1 MYVAMHISTPGG
13 IMKKRLNE
21 KTLKRGDVILT
32 TSDAK
37 ISKLI
42 RATTISPISHAML
55 YVDHC
60 SVIDATGDGVHSANT
75 QRLFFEQHNAVFVL
89 RLEGGLDSS
98 TAIKICNYVRER
110 IGSEYSTW
118 EAGRAWQGLGK
129 KGTPKQFCSRLVAQA
144 YAANG
149 LDLVKNANF
158 CTPKKLL
165 KSTKLVKVAD
175 ATVDVTDEEY
185 QVWQTHPSGLDLM
198 RQSTNHIL
206 NGARKID
213 KSIQNLSDVDRLVL
227 EYPEHDERIMELY
240 TESGFLQVWKTDH
253 ELNPWHYDAKL
264 MENLGSR
271 HPDGVRWYCKGTL
284 SEGSRTDNRY
294 VKNAETYRYY
304 QSIRPRKTIVMLMAF
319 YRMLAEQHANR
330 LAIAEGWLKKH
341 PHND

>member
-1 MYVAMHISTPGG
+1 
-13 IMKKRLNE
+13 MKKRLNE
-21 KTLKRGDVILT
+21 KVLKRGDVILT
-32 TSDAK
+32 TSDAAV
-37 ISKLI
+37 SKLI
-42 RATTISPISHAML
+42 RTTTISPISHAML

-89 RLEGGLDSS
+89 RFEGGLDPS

-110 IGSEYSTW
+110 IGSEYATW

-149 LDLVKNANF
+149 LQLVKNTDF

-165 KSTKLVKVAD
+165 KSVKLVEVAD

-185 QVWQTHPSGLDLM
+185 QAWLTHPSGLDLM

-213 KSIQNLSDVDRLVL
+213 KSIQHLSDVDKLVL
-227 EYPEHDERIMELY
+227 EHSEHDETIMQLY
-240 TESGFLQVWKTDH
+240 VESGFLHVWKIDKKI
-253 ELNPWHYDAKL
+253 NPWHYDAKL
-264 MENLGSR
+264 MEELGAR
-271 HPDGVRWYCKGTL
+271 QPEDVRWYCELTL

-294 VKNAETYRYY
+294 VTNAKGYEHY

-319 YRMLAEQHANR
+319 YQMLAEQHVIR
-330 LAIAEGWLKKH
+330 LDVAEDWLKRH
-341 PHND
+341 A